1 MQVRE
6 YAIYTLDP
14 QFVSCLTWVEQH
26 DLVYEI
32 HMNRTRFH
40 IIEGPLLT
48 EFLLRWGHCA
58 ELITV
63 RVRID

>member
-6 YAIYTLDP
+6 YAIYTMDA

-63 RVRID
+63 RDLVD